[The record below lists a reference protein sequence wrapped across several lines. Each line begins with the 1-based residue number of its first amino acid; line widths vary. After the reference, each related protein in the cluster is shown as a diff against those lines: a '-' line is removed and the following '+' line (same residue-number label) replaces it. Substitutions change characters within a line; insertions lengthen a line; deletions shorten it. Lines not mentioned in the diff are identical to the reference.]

1 MRQRLTA
8 FRGFGIK
15 ENMNRNALPRASML
29 PRSMKLPRLINT
41 PQAKMLPRAIHA
53 PQEGSSARAS
63 RTPLL
68 LLLAVIFFAGLVA
81 CNGGAGGNRIYNQGT
96 WVSVDREKIEA
107 LTSDTPSGYPTLLG
121 QWGQSPL
128 NSAFYFTA
136 DLLKLP
142 TGEPFELVAKGAGLM
157 VLGADHKIVGYYEGP
172 QTLDANAAKIA
183 VALVLQADRSVWQ
196 IQLARLWEKGPWL
209 VTVLQRNPS

>member
-1 MRQRLTA
+1 
-8 FRGFGIK
+8 
-15 ENMNRNALPRASML
+15 
-29 PRSMKLPRLINT
+29 
-41 PQAKMLPRAIHA
+41 
-53 PQEGSSARAS
+53 
-63 RTPLL
+63 TPLL
-68 LLLAVIFFAGLVA
+68 LLLAVLLFAGLVA
-81 CNGGAGGNRIYNQGT
+81 CNDGAGGNRIYNQGT

-107 LTSDTPSGYPTLLG
+107 LTSDTPSGYPALLG

-128 NSAFYFTA
+128 NAAFYFTA

-142 TGEPFELVAKGAGLM
+142 AGEPFELVAKGAGLM

-183 VALVLQADRSVWQ
+183 VALVLQGDRSVWQ

>member
-1 MRQRLTA
+1 M
-8 FRGFGIK
+8 
-15 ENMNRNALPRASML
+15 LPRAL
-29 PRSMKLPRLINT
+29 KA
-41 PQAKMLPRAIHA
+41 PQAKMLPRVIKASQA
-53 PQEGSSARAS
+53 EPYRQAS
-63 RTPLL
+63 RLLPILLFALL
-68 LLLAVIFFAGLVA
+68 LFAGLVA
-81 CNGGAGGNRIYNQGT
+81 CNGGAGGDRIYDQGT
-96 WVSVDREKIEA
+96 WVSISVDREKIET
-107 LTSDTPSGYPTLLG
+107 LTSDTPSGYPALLG

-128 NSAFYFTA
+128 NAAFYFTA

-142 TGEPFELVAKGAGLM
+142 EGEPFELVTKGAGLM

-209 VTVLQRNPS
+209 VTGLQSNP

>member
-1 MRQRLTA
+1 
-8 FRGFGIK
+8 
-15 ENMNRNALPRASML
+15 MNRNTLPRASML
-29 PRSMKLPRLINT
+29 PRAIKLPRASMLPRALKA
-41 PQAKMLPRAIHA
+41 PQAKMLPRVIKASQA
-53 PQEGSSARAS
+53 EPYRQAS
-63 RTPLL
+63 RLLPILLFALL
-68 LLLAVIFFAGLVA
+68 LFAGLVA
-81 CNGGAGGNRIYNQGT
+81 CNGGAGGDRIYDQGT
-96 WVSVDREKIEA
+96 WVSISVDREKIET
-107 LTSDTPSGYPTLLG
+107 LTSDTPSGYPALLG

-128 NSAFYFTA
+128 NAAFYFTA

-142 TGEPFELVAKGAGLM
+142 EGEPFELVTKGAGLM

-209 VTVLQRNPS
+209 VTGLQSNP